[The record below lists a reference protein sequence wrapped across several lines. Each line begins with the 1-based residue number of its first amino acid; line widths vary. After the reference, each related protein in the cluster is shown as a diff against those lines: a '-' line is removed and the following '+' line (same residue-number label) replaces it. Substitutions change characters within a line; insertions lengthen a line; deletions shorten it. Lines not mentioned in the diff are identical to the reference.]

1 MKAVK
6 EGFIII
12 LLLIVVAATLGI
24 LYYNCFPNNKI
35 TPVGI
40 EYTTGAETKATLDQI
55 ASTTTTAKEDELLN
69 GADDGVSNGTILASY
84 TVGASDINR
93 ANRINRIREGKSN
106 PFSDAI
112 EDYSGTSSG
121 GNGGSGSSSSSTQ
134 GTSSSSQGSLFEKSN
149 NK

>member
-1 MKAVK
+1 M
-6 EGFIII
+6 FLYQ
-12 LLLIVVAATLGI
+12 LLAPIAM
-24 LYYNCFPNNKI
+24 
-35 TPVGI
+35 I
-40 EYTTGAETKATLDQI
+40 EYMI
-55 ASTTTTAKEDELLN
+55 N

-149 NK
+149 SK